1 MDQVSQHV
9 ASTSVQGAEVV
20 FRCEGVSKH
29 FGSLTAV
36 DNFSIEV
43 AAGSVLGIGGPN
55 GAGKT
60 TFFDVVTGVSAA
72 SSGRVWLGEQDI
84 SDLSADRICQLGIAR
99 TFQLNATFEGMTVRE
114 NVQVAAC
121 YGQAKRVLPPWR
133 LDLATQANVTQSLE
147 FVGLSHKANQVASS
161 LTVLERKL
169 LMLAG
174 AMATQ
179 PRVLFLDE
187 PVGGLAA
194 DEIDQIMGLVKQIK
208 ATGVTIV
215 LIEHVMRFLLE
226 LSDTVIIMHHG
237 GKLFEGLPQ
246 DVAKDPTVVDT
257 YLGDGTSQRLNQYF
271 QRRQHASP

>member
-1 MDQVSQHV
+1 MDEVRQGV
-9 ASTSVQGAEVV
+9 AATSGHKPEVV
-20 FRCEGVSKH
+20 FKCEGVSKH
-29 FGSLTAV
+29 FGSLAAV
-36 DNFSIEV
+36 DNFSLEV

-60 TFFDVVTGVSAA
+60 TFFDVVTGITAA
-72 SSGRVWLGEQDI
+72 SAGRVWFGGQDI
-84 SDLSADRICQLGIAR
+84 SGLSADRICQLGIAR
-99 TFQLNATFEGMTVRE
+99 TFQLNATFEGMSVRE

-121 YGQAKRVLPPWR
+121 YGRSRRVLPPWK
-133 LDLATQANVTQSLE
+133 LDLTTKTSVTQALE
-147 FVGLSHKANQVASS
+147 FVGLSPKAKHAASS

-174 AMATQ
+174 AIATE

-194 DEIDQIMGLVKQIK
+194 DEIDQIMVLVNQIQ

-226 LSDTVIIMHHG
+226 LSDKVIIMHHG
-237 GKLFEGLPQ
+237 GKLFEGLPH

-257 YLGDGTSQRLNQYF
+257 YLGEGTSQRLNQF
-271 QRRQHASP
+271 FERRHHATA

>member
-1 MDQVSQHV
+1 MDQVSQQV
-9 ASTSVQGAEVV
+9 ASTSGQGAEVV

-36 DNFSIEV
+36 DDFSIEV
-43 AAGSVLGIGGPN
+43 SAGSVLGIGGPN

-60 TFFDVVTGVSAA
+60 TFFDVVTGVTAA
-72 SSGRVWLGEQDI
+72 SAGRVWLGEQDI
-84 SDLSADRICQLGIAR
+84 SDMSADRICQLGIAR
-99 TFQLNATFEGMTVRE
+99 TFQLNATFEGMSVQE

-121 YGQAKRVLPPWR
+121 YGHSRKWLPAWK
-133 LDLATQANVTQSLE
+133 LKLATRARVAQALE
-147 FVGLSHKANQVASS
+147 FVGLSHKTSHAAST

-174 AMATQ
+174 AMATH

-187 PVGGLAA
+187 PVGGLSA
-194 DEIDQIMGLVKQIK
+194 DEIDHIMGLVKQIQ

-226 LSDTVIIMHHG
+226 LSDKVIIMHHG

-246 DVAKDPTVVDT
+246 DVAKDSTVVDT
-257 YLGDGTSQRLNQYF
+257 YLGEGTSQRLNQF
-271 QRRQHASP
+271 FDRRQHATA

>member
-1 MDQVSQHV
+1 MDEVRQGV
-9 ASTSVQGAEVV
+9 AATSGHGPEVV
-20 FRCEGVSKH
+20 FKCEGVSKH

-36 DNFSIEV
+36 DNFSLEV

-60 TFFDVVTGVSAA
+60 TFFDVVTGITAA
-72 SSGRVWLGEQDI
+72 SAGRVWFGGQDI
-84 SDLSADRICQLGIAR
+84 SGLSADRICQLGIAR
-99 TFQLNATFEGMTVRE
+99 TFQLNATFEGMSVQE

-121 YGQAKRVLPPWR
+121 YGHSRSVIPTWKLSAQ
-133 LDLATQANVTQSLE
+133 TQARVAQTLE
-147 FVGLSHKANQVASS
+147 FVGLYAKAKHAASS

-174 AMATQ
+174 AIATE

-194 DEIDQIMGLVKQIK
+194 DEIDQIMALVKQIQ
-208 ATGVTIV
+208 ARGVTIV

-226 LSDTVIIMHHG
+226 LSDKVIIMHHG
-237 GKLFEGLPQ
+237 SKLFEGSPQ

-257 YLGDGTSQRLNQYF
+257 YLGEGTSQRLNQF
-271 QRRQHASP
+271 FEKRQHAKA